1 MSDEHE
7 KLRIDKWLWAA
18 RFFKT
23 RSLAVEAVESGKVT
37 MNEVRL
43 KPAKAI
49 GVGDHLDIRLGQ
61 YHFEIEVLG
70 LPTGAAPRR
79 KRRNSIAR
87 AIQAR
92 RGGRKS
98 RLISKRCRNPH
109 SRAGPQNATGA
120 RLNVSN
126 PAPGARARIHGAISN
141 DLLYPRL
148 FSSPSYRRR
157 PVSSLIKHTAKQAT
171 PWCSPTS
178 WGILNHLDTDLRRYD
193 VAFANGLFGFIPI
206 T

>member
-1 MSDEHE
+1 MNDEHD

-70 LPTGAAPRR
+70 LSNRRGPAPEAQKLYRESDAS
-79 KRRNSIAR
+79 K
-87 AIQAR
+87 AR
-92 RGGRKS
+92 RAEIATNLKAMPQPTFKGRPTKRDRRDIERFESGPRGKS
-98 RLISKRCRNPH
+98 KNP
-109 SRAGPQNATGA
+109 
-120 RLNVSN
+120 
-126 PAPGARARIHGAISN
+126 
-141 DLLYPRL
+141 
-148 FSSPSYRRR
+148 
-157 PVSSLIKHTAKQAT
+157 
-171 PWCSPTS
+171 
-178 WGILNHLDTDLRRYD
+178 WGD
-193 VAFANGLFGFIPI
+193 FE
-206 T
+206 